1 MLKQFVFVTGA
12 LDILIG
18 IAAASPALLDPQP
31 ETFIPFLALGA
42 FLLFAGAA
50 LMWSAQDLAVRAPI
64 VFWQGLVRLV
74 AVVSTVYAIN
84 TGLAQVELY
93 AVVVFDGII
102 CAVYFVG
109 LCRLTGASPFTLL
122 AGRTA

>member
-18 IAAASPALLDPQP
+18 IAAAAPALLDPQP
-31 ETFIPFLALGA
+31 ETFVPFLALGA

-50 LMWSAQDLAVRAPI
+50 LMWSAQDLAIRAPI

-84 TGLAQVELY
+84 TGLAEAELY
-93 AVVVFDGII
+93 AVAVFDGVI

-109 LCRLTGASPFTLL
+109 LTRLTGASPLMLL
-122 AGRTA
+122 VGRTA